1 MEDWGVPKGSVA
13 KKLRS
18 ILYPYLTDHQVET
31 IVVCLMAHLLIEQNL
46 NGLLYRWMNQNAPP
60 LAEDEDHLKA
70 EDALWEKI
78 VGMGFS
84 KKFSSV
90 TPFFDAHFPN
100 QAETIWK
107 INALRNHIF
116 HGRDI
121 KEAKFEGQPISEE
134 STVERIFIA
143 AQDVSMRFGR
153 FEEML
158 YSPQPFAERW
168 RNSLM
173 KLGESLF

>member
-1 MEDWGVPKGSVA
+1 
-13 KKLRS
+13 
-18 ILYPYLTDHQVET
+18 
-31 IVVCLMAHLLIEQNL
+31 
-46 NGLLYRWMNQNAPP
+46 
-60 LAEDEDHLKA
+60 
-70 EDALWEKI
+70 
-78 VGMGFS
+78 MGFS
-84 KKFSSV
+84 KTFSSV

-107 INALRNHIF
+107 INDLRNHIF
-116 HGRDI
+116 HGRAI

-158 YSPQPFAERW
+158 YSPQPFVERW